1 MNTPDADDA
10 RRARDELIR
19 EMQHSEYLAG
29 DVENDGSIR
38 LTQMSAPVFDRSGRT
53 VAAVMLLGPE
63 YDITTTELRAL
74 GDQLV
79 AAAARAT
86 AGAGGRAAAVRA

>member
-1 MNTPDADDA
+1 
-10 RRARDELIR
+10 
-19 EMQHSEYLAG
+19 
-29 DVENDGSIR
+29 
-38 LTQMSAPVFDRSGRT
+38 
-53 VAAVMLLGPE
+53 MLLGPE

-86 AGAGGRAAAVRA
+86 AAAGGRALAVRA

>member
-1 MNTPDADDA
+1 
-10 RRARDELIR
+10 
-19 EMQHSEYLAG
+19 MQHSEYLAG
-29 DVENDGSIR
+29 DVEDDATIR

-53 VAAVMLLGPE
+53 IAALMLLGPE
-63 YDITTTELRAL
+63 YDITSGELHAM

-86 AGAGGRAAAVRA
+86 ASAGGRATAVRA